1 MKSTKVS
8 YLAMIIFHAFIALI
22 IYFIPFLSKI
32 YAILIFIIGF
42 IIVYRSKNK
51 NNEVLFVSA
60 YLVGAEVLLRMT
72 GGNLNNEYV
81 KFSVMF
87 FMIYG
92 MIYSNF
98 SRIALIYL
106 VFILLLIPAVFV
118 TVLEAGNSIDIK
130 KVLFFN
136 LSGPFCLAI
145 CSIYMYKRKI
155 GFHKLENILM
165 VMGFPIISTT
175 VYLFLYTPNIRDV
188 VTGTQ
193 SNFETSGGF
202 GPNQVSTI
210 LGLGMFI
217 FFTRLILFS
226 KSKLESFINVVLF
239 AFISFRGIVT
249 FSRGGIITGV
259 VMIVC
264 LLFLFYFFSNTRG
277 KIKLKLVFVLTGL
290 LSVSIWT
297 YSSFQTK
304 GLIEKRYA
312 NKDARGREKT
322 DRLGGREQIM
332 DAEIKLFIDNAFLG
346 VGAGLSKYKRAQ
358 ELGGEVA
365 SHNEITRLLAEHGV
379 FGILAFLILFATPIV
394 GYINNI
400 QHLYFFSFFLFWLLT
415 INHAAM
421 RTAAPAFVYALCL
434 LSVQIKIPEKTE
446 STSS

>member
-8 YLAMIIFHAFIALI
+8 YLAMIIFHALIALI

-42 IIVYRSKNK
+42 IIVYLSKNK

-155 GFHKLENILM
+155 GFHKLGNILI

-421 RTAAPAFVYALCL
+421 RIAAPAFVYALCL
-434 LSVQIKIPEKTE
+434 LSVQLKSPEKSE
-446 STSS
+446 NSIS